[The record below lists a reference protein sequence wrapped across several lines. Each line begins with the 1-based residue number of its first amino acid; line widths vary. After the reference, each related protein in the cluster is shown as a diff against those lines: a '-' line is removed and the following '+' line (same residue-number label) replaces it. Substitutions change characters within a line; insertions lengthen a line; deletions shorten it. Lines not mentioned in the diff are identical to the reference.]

1 MFYDLAK
8 RGNCCDKENS
18 IPMPPQKLKATN
30 EPLHP
35 IYIPNESNGQ
45 RKIQSRAS
53 LSENRVLG
61 CACPVS
67 AKRELL

>member
-1 MFYDLAK
+1 
-8 RGNCCDKENS
+8 
-18 IPMPPQKLKATN
+18 MPPQKLKATN

-45 RKIQSRAS
+45 HKIQSRAS
-53 LSENRVLG
+53 LSENRVSG

-67 AKRELL
+67 ARRELP